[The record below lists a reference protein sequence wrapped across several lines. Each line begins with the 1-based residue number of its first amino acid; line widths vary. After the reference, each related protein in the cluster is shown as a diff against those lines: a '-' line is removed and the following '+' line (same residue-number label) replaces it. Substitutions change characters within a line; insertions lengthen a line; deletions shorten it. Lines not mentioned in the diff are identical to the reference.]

1 MSEYDVVIYY
11 QCVTVVIDV
20 KLSESEKRLQE
31 VDNKYEVL
39 SLTLRDKQAACDLL
53 QTNVDVS
60 CSVCHNFIELSCLGS
75 V

>member
-1 MSEYDVVIYY
+1 MCDCGDWY
-11 QCVTVVIDV
+11 

-60 CSVCHNFIELSCLGS
+60 CLALS
-75 V
+75 